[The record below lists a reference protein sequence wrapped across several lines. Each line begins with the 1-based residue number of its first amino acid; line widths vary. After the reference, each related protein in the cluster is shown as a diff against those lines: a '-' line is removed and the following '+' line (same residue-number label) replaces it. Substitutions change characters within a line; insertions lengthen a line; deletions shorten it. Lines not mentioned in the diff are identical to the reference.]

1 MSTIAEVNIL
11 KAQLDEAAAA
21 LNAARQ
27 EEKTFDNQAIEF
39 NRQSVF
45 HAQNGNF
52 TDSQIAAARR
62 DEAVSKQKAAKD
74 KINAAEARFKTAND
88 AYSKA
93 LSTLPPEEKTVY
105 VKQEQAKNSAASTQN
120 TIAFIQGTTKY
131 LIYGAIALVL
141 IVGAVILFRKKY
153 SA

>member
-27 EEKTFDNQAIEF
+27 EEKNFSDQAIEF
-39 NRQSVF
+39 NRQSVY
-45 HAQNGNF
+45 HASVGAYNDADI
-52 TDSQIAAARR
+52 TAKRR
-62 DEAVSKQKAAKD
+62 DEAVLKAAAAKD
-74 KINAAEARFKTAND
+74 KIKAAEAVLKAAND
-88 AYSKA
+88 AYAKA
-93 LSTLPPEEKTVY
+93 VADLPADEKTVY